1 MDIDCSTCPGR
12 DHACDGCVMS
22 VLFGPLNSQNAAESW
37 HRGRSGSRRDND
49 AEIIA
54 AIDTFTRAAMA
65 SSVDARS
72 ARAAI
77 GAVHGHDSV
86 SKSPT
91 LRAG

>member
-12 DHACDGCVMS
+12 DHACDECVMT
-22 VLFGPLNSQNAAESW
+22 VLFGPLTCDDAPAARW
-37 HRGRSGSRRDND
+37 HERHVATRDGD
-49 AEIIA
+49 AEIVA

-65 SSVDARS
+65 SSADARS

-77 GAVHGHDSV
+77 RAVQPGNPGAQ
-86 SKSPT
+86 SPT